1 MMITLIGFTF
11 FVVTCPFNDLMV
23 CRIER
28 IVNFNSLLFSTPYL
42 LSSSCPM
49 YEEAEDEVKTQK
61 GSNNQL

>member
-28 IVNFNSLLFSTPYL
+28 IVNFNSLELARFSF
-42 LSSSCPM
+42 
-49 YEEAEDEVKTQK
+49 EIRFAAIVKY
-61 GSNNQL
+61 SACNQALQ